1 MTNVI
6 IQFSSKA
13 MNYLISCA
21 DINWLSFWKK
31 IKLDTYDILCIIKI
45 DSRWNKNLAR
55 TFRQHLYIGNEKK
68 TQLYR
73 QKIQS
78 LYIYI

>member
-1 MTNVI
+1 MIYYVI
-6 IQFSSKA
+6 IK
-13 MNYLISCA
+13 
-21 DINWLSFWKK
+21 
-31 IKLDTYDILCIIKI
+31 T
-45 DSRWNKNLAR
+45 DSRWTKNPAR

-78 LYIYI
+78 LYIYKKRTAKT